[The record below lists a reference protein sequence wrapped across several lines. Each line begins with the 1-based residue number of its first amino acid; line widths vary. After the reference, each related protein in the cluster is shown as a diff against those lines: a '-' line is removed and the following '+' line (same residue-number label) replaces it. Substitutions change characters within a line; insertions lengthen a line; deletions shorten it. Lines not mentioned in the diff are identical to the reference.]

1 MEASYSWRHLSGR
14 FYSEDWNSACFR
26 LSMFRSARTLSFIVI
41 VLDKSLFGSHTEK
54 ALRLALLFY
63 FALVTLLTL
72 ELFC

>member
-1 MEASYSWRHLSGR
+1 MDAFIQKIGIRLA
-14 FYSEDWNSACFR
+14 FDFLCFA
-26 LSMFRSARTLSFIVI
+26 LLVPFLVI